1 MPPSVPNTHPDPP
14 RTVSSSSIMTSSD
27 RVGKCT
33 VWIGMLGK
41 DFLESLKLTHP
52 RETAGI
58 CLESVEAQ
66 VEEVHWDALRMCW
79 ENVLK

>member
-1 MPPSVPNTHPDPP
+1 
-14 RTVSSSSIMTSSD
+14 
-27 RVGKCT
+27 
-33 VWIGMLGK
+33 MLGK